1 MSRVPTRRDRRVRVP
16 IRIEF
21 PDYTRDP
28 VDAAT
33 DNTYMLPDIGEEATI
48 DYNGERVTINVNML
62 NDIQKLGFGNYGS
75 VMLAE
80 VQNHPEIKMAVKRL
94 GLIPSANN
102 LADYTATTDLKT
114 IRAVGS
120 CNFPHVIKFYAGLI
134 DKKESQVVI
143 CMEACDTS
151 MEKFY
156 TSMHK
161 IKETKHLDIL
171 LKRMINH
178 IVDALQFLKLKGILH
193 RDVKPSNILVK
204 QDPVIFKICDFGIS
218 GQLTNSVA
226 HTMMKGTQ
234 VYLAPE
240 RIDATQAPE
249 GYGIRS
255 DMWALGLSTLEITTG
270 QHPFA
275 KMNAIGIMNTISTWV
290 PEPPSNLSTELQQL
304 IVWLL
309 RIKQVDRPATYE
321 EIQTSP
327 AMKSL
332 PAEITN
338 EETEMVKNVI
348 ANIPVIPDDY

>member
-1 MSRVPTRRDRRVRVP
+1 MSKASSRREKKEKFKFRV
-16 IRIEF
+16 EF
-21 PDYTRDP
+21 PDYTGEQ
-28 VDAAT
+28 VETAA
-33 DNTYMLPDIGEEATI
+33 DNTYLLPDVGEEAI
-48 DYNGERVTINVNML
+48 INYDGKEVPINVNML
-62 NDIQKLGFGNYGS
+62 NDIRKLGFGNYGS

-94 GLIPSANN
+94 GLMPSTNN

-120 CNFPHVIKFYAGLI
+120 CNSPHVIKFYAGLI
-134 DKKESQVVI
+134 DRKENQVVI

-151 MEKFY
+151 MEKFHI
-156 TSMHK
+156 TMHK
-161 IKETKHLDIL
+161 IKETKHIDIL

-178 IVDALQFLKLKGILH
+178 IVDALQFLKSKGILH
-193 RDVKPSNILVK
+193 RDVKPSNILIK
-204 QDPVIFKICDFGIS
+204 QNPVIFKICDFGIS

-240 RIDATQAPE
+240 RIDASQAPE

-255 DMWALGLSTLEITTG
+255 DMWALGLSTLEIATG

-275 KMNAIGIMNTISTWV
+275 KMNALGIMSAMMTWV
-290 PEPPSNLSTELQQL
+290 PEVPTNLSTELQQL
-304 IVWLL
+304 VVWLL
-309 RIKQVDRPATYE
+309 RIRQADRPTTYD
-321 EIQTSP
+321 EIQVSP
-327 AMKSL
+327 AIRSL
-332 PAEITN
+332 PAEITDG
-338 EETEMVKNVI
+338 ETEMVKNVI

>member
-1 MSRVPTRRDRRVRVP
+1 M
-16 IRIEF
+16 
-21 PDYTRDP
+21 
-28 VDAAT
+28 
-33 DNTYMLPDIGEEATI
+33 
-48 DYNGERVTINVNML
+48 
-62 NDIQKLGFGNYGS
+62 
-75 VMLAE
+75 
-80 VQNHPEIKMAVKRL
+80 RL
-94 GLIPSANN
+94 GLIPSTNN
-102 LADYTATTDLKT
+102 VADYTATTDLKT

-156 TSMHK
+156 VEMHK
-161 IKETKHLDIL
+161 MKETKYLDL
-171 LKRMINH
+171 LLRRMINH
-178 IVDALQFLKLKGILH
+178 IVDALQFLKSKGILH

-204 QDPVIFKICDFGIS
+204 KDPVIFKICDFGIS

-240 RIDATQAPE
+240 RIDANQAPE

-255 DMWALGLSTLEITTG
+255 DMWALGLSTLEIATG

-275 KMNAIGIMNTISTWV
+275 TMNALGIMSKISSWV
-290 PEPPSNLSTELQQL
+290 PEPPSNVSIELQQL

-309 RIKQVDRPATYE
+309 RIKQVDRPATYD
-321 EIQTSP
+321 EIQASP

-332 PAEITN
+332 PAEITK
-338 EETEMVKNVI
+338 EETDMVRNVI
-348 ANIPVIPDDY
+348 ANIPIIPEDY

>member
-1 MSRVPTRRDRRVRVP
+1 MSKGTTKRDRKEKFKIRV
-16 IRIEF
+16 EF
-21 PDYTRDP
+21 PDYTGEQ
-28 VDAAT
+28 VEAAT
-33 DNTYMLPDIGEEATI
+33 DNTYMLPDVGEEATI
-48 DYNGERVTINVNML
+48 NYDGKVVTINVNML
-62 NDIQKLGFGNYGS
+62 NDIRKLGFGNYGS

-80 VQNHPEIKMAVKRL
+80 VKDHPEIKMAVKRL
-94 GLIPSANN
+94 GLIPSTNN

-134 DKKESQVVI
+134 DKRESQVVI
-143 CMEACDTS
+143 CMEACETS

-156 TSMHK
+156 TTMHK

-178 IVDALQFLKLKGILH
+178 IVDALQFLKSKGILH

-204 QDPVIFKICDFGIS
+204 QNPVIFKICDFGIS

-240 RIDATQAPE
+240 RIDAAQAPE

-255 DMWALGLSTLEITTG
+255 DMWALGLSTLEITAG

-275 KMNAIGIMNTISTWV
+275 KMNAIGIMSTIMTWM
-290 PEPPSNLSTELQQL
+290 PEPPTILSTELQQL
-304 IVWLL
+304 IICLL
-309 RIKQVDRPATYE
+309 RIKQAERPATYD
-321 EIQTSP
+321 EIQASP

-332 PAEITN
+332 PVDITN
-338 EETEMVKNVI
+338 GESEMVKSVL
-348 ANIPVIPDDY
+348 ANIPVIPEDY